1 MRQGM
6 GGHLNVIT
14 DVELLPKQQ
23 YQKVPKQRGQQEGD
37 NGMMMTLQGL
47 AKYMMGRGHMC
58 LSS

>member
-1 MRQGM
+1 M

-14 DVELLPKQQ
+14 DVELLPKQR